1 MKKVFVIGEY
11 SSKANYRKYLKII
24 RKLEKN
30 YSVLSMIDNA
40 KGEDEF
46 KYHFRDLEEV
56 EKADYVVAYIPSS
69 LSSVNASFLA
79 GWAKALNKPI
89 LVISSKYSSGTIL
102 NCVAK
107 VINYQDDISDKTFI
121 NIEDYI

>member
-30 YSVLSMIDNA
+30 YSVLSMIDNV

-89 LVISSKYSSGTIL
+89 LVISLKYSSGTIL

-107 VINYQDDISDKTFI
+107 VISYQDDISDKTSI
-121 NIEDYI
+121 NIEDYL

>member
-1 MKKVFVIGEY
+1 
-11 SSKANYRKYLKII
+11 
-24 RKLEKN
+24 
-30 YSVLSMIDNA
+30 MIDNA

-69 LSSVNASFLA
+69 LSSVNAPFLA

-102 NCVAK
+102 NYVAK
-107 VINYQDDISDKTFI
+107 VISYQDDISDKTSI